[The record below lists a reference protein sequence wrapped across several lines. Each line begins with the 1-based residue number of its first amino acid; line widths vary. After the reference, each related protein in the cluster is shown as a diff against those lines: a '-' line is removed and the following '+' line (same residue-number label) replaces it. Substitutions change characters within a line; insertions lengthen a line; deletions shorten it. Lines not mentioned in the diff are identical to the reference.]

1 MNPPN
6 AHRRRRLS
14 VKALSGALGVGALLT
29 MGAVTVAHPTS
40 AIGTGQERWAADAN
54 LTLIPVTRA
63 EPSARPQYVI
73 NLCAWATDH
82 MRMHHNC

>member
-1 MNPPN
+1 MNPLD
-6 AHRRRRLS
+6 AHHRRRPSLR
-14 VKALSGALGVGALLT
+14 ALSAALGAGALLT
-29 MGAVTVAHPTS
+29 MGAVTVANPTS
-40 AIGTGQERWAADAN
+40 AIGTGQGRWTADPN

-63 EPSARPQYVI
+63 EPSVRPQYVI